1 MTDCLRGVRWT
12 ATRPVERIVNP
23 LRGVGGRRVAV
34 LSARSAPRDTAQ
46 PWVLRDIEGRA
57 RGWFATVFV
66 LLAPVIATAQES
78 RSAQLASE
86 LVKLLDSMKLDS
98 VAAKLEGDQYV
109 GALYFAGSQL
119 LVVKARYIVPERMDV
134 QLAQKNYRDVYIDL
148 NSASVP
154 ASKVLIADL
163 GANGLFAR
171 RRENQFDTAD
181 VGGKSYS
188 FDGDWGK
195 AKISEQEYTKAFQTS
210 DAEYIRIL
218 EALVAQLK
226 KTS

>member
-1 MTDCLRGVRWT
+1 MTDHVRGVR
-12 ATRPVERIVNP
+12 
-23 LRGVGGRRVAV
+23 GDVAC
-34 LSARSAPRDTAQ
+34 
-46 PWVLRDIEGRA
+46 
-57 RGWFATVFV
+57 WFAVAFI
-66 LLAPVIATAQES
+66 LLVPLVAAAQES
-78 RSAQLASE
+78 KSAQLATE

-98 VAAKLEGDQYV
+98 VAAKLGADQYA
-109 GALYFAGSQL
+109 GALYFPGSQL

-154 ASKVLIADL
+154 ASKMLIADL

-188 FDGDWGK
+188 FDGEWGR
-195 AKISEQEYTKAFQTS
+195 AKISEQEYNKAFQTAE
-210 DAEYIRIL
+210 AEYVGIL
-218 EALVAQLK
+218 EALIGQLK

>member
-1 MTDCLRGVRWT
+1 MTDFVRGVRLF
-12 ATRPVERIVNP
+12 IVVSLLLGP
-23 LRGVGGRRVAV
+23 
-34 LSARSAPRDTAQ
+34 AQ
-46 PWVLRDIEGRA
+46 AI
-57 RGWFATVFV
+57 
-66 LLAPVIATAQES
+66 AQES
-78 RSAQLASE
+78 KSAQLASE

-98 VAAKLEGDQYV
+98 AAAKLDKDEYA
-109 GALYFAGSQL
+109 GALYFAGTQL
-119 LVVKARYIVPERMDV
+119 LVVKARYIVPERMDA

-181 VGGKSYS
+181 LGGKSYS

-210 DAEYIRIL
+210 DTEYIRIL